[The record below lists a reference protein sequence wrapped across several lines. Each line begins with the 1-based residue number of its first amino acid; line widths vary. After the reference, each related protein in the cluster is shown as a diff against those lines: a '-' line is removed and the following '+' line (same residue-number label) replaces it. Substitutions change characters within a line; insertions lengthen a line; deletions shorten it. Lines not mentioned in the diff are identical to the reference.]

1 MSEVVV
7 ADDGFSLLETL
18 DNSQNG
24 ETIGSWLTETD
35 SATALDRALRV
46 TDLWKIYREV
56 RGTLIQPRAG
66 QIDRGVRIDRVLVP
80 NRKLIDLGWIRGI
93 IGIEIKKSG
102 IKIGPP
108 IAQAIDYGRSIW
120 TLPNGFNV
128 WLDMVFVWP
137 MGPQHGNI
145 ASILTQNCIGSAYP
159 SDWTPLHL
167 KAGEVNILRV
177 HNDHTVDLGTMVA
190 GKRVGSR

>member
-1 MSEVVV
+1 MV

-80 NRKLIDLGWIRGI
+80 NQKLIDLGWIRGI
-93 IGIEIKKSG
+93 IGIVLK
-102 IKIGPP
+102 
-108 IAQAIDYGRSIW
+108 RSI
-120 TLPNGFNV
+120 TADRYGLCQ
-128 WLDMVFVWP
+128 
-137 MGPQHGNI
+137 MGSMSGSTWCSSGPWVHSTETSR
-145 ASILTQNCIGSAYP
+145 AS
-159 SDWTPLHL
+159 
-167 KAGEVNILRV
+167 
-177 HNDHTVDLGTMVA
+177 
-190 GKRVGSR
+190 